1 MFPAIFVLFI
11 AVPIV
16 EIAVLIKVGG
26 LLGFLPTIGI
36 VILTAVLGTAMLR
49 AQSMSTLASVQS
61 KLNAGEVPALQ
72 MMEGVALLIGGVLLL
87 TPGFVTDAIGF
98 FCLVPTTR
106 RWLIKRILARSN
118 LVVMSS
124 AQYRDG
130 QAESQS
136 SRPSNGDVIEGEYR
150 RED

>member
-72 MMEGVALLIGGVLLL
+72 LMEGVALLIGGVLLL

-98 FCLVPTTR
+98 FCLVPATR

>member
-11 AVPIV
+11 AVPII

-26 LLGFLPTIGI
+26 VLGFLPTIGI

-49 AQSMSTLASVQS
+49 AQSMSTLATVQS
-61 KLNAGEVPALQ
+61 KLNSGELPALQ
-72 MMEGVALLIGGVLLL
+72 LMEGVALLIGGVLLL
-87 TPGFVTDAIGF
+87 TPGFVTDAVGF
-98 FCLVPTTR
+98 VCLIPMTR
-106 RWLIKRILARSN
+106 RWIIARILARSN

-124 AQYRDG
+124 TQY
-130 QAESQS
+130 QASSESPRQTDS
-136 SRPSNGDVIEGEYR
+136 EGDVIEGEYR

>member
-36 VILTAVLGTAMLR
+36 VILTAVLGTTMLR

-72 MMEGVALLIGGVLLL
+72 LMEGVALLIGGVLLL

-98 FCLVPTTR
+98 FCLVPATR
-106 RWLIKRILARSN
+106 RWMIKRILARSN

-124 AQYRDG
+124 AQYREG
-130 QAESQS
+130 QADSQT

>member
-72 MMEGVALLIGGVLLL
+72 LMEGVALLIGGVLLL

-98 FCLVPTTR
+98 FCLVPATR
-106 RWLIKRILARSN
+106 RWMIKRILARSN